1 MTQAVRLFQTP
12 TDLTYGTGES
22 PLSGGIMVAVITAA
36 DLEMRM
42 ISPTEE
48 KKPERSKH
56 FFRSAQ
62 GQKALEAG
70 LRSGESLVS

>member
-1 MTQAVRLFQTP
+1 
-12 TDLTYGTGES
+12 
-22 PLSGGIMVAVITAA
+22 LSGGIMVAVITAA